1 MNMNSFA
8 NAARTAAHFTR
19 TENGAKALN
28 TTGNALLD
36 FYSTVGALREAD
48 QVRVERL
55 FNCAYDE
62 DPLFATKI
70 LFYARDIREGLGERQ
85 TFRNLIKYMAIN
97 MPNALRPNLDLIGVF
112 GRYDDLYS
120 LIGTPLE
127 NDMWNT
133 MKTQLKEDE
142 KNLEEGNAVSLLG
155 KWLKTADASSE
166 RTRKLGI
173 LTAKKLGMSVYDYK
187 RLVRKLRKQIGIVEA
202 LMSAGK
208 WDEIKY
214 SNVPSRAMMIYR
226 NAYKKHD
233 YDRFTNFISRA
244 KNGEVTIHSETLY
257 PYDLI
262 ERIVEFNWGLYDI
275 KDDDVVEA
283 QWRQLPNYVNRESNI
298 IVIADTSGSMQG
310 RPMATSV
317 GLAVYFAERNFGAFH
332 NLWMT
337 FSSRP
342 KYQELKG
349 VTLAQKLSALDTD
362 GWNNNTNLEAAL
374 RLVLDTATRN
384 HIPQEEIPKALIII
398 SDMEI
403 DACSRDDADFYSIMR
418 DEYAKN
424 GYEIPNIIFWNVNSR
439 HDVFHADSKRLGVQL
454 VSGSSASTFMNVI
467 DCLNMTPVEAMEKT
481 INSERYA
488 CIRVDEA

>member
-1 MNMNSFA
+1 MA
-8 NAARTAAHFTR
+8 N
-19 TENGAKALN
+19 
-28 TTGNALLD
+28 
-36 FYSTVGALREAD
+36 
-48 QVRVERL
+48 
-55 FNCAYDE
+55 
-62 DPLFATKI
+62 
-70 LFYARDIREGLGERQ
+70 
-85 TFRNLIKYMAIN
+85 
-97 MPNALRPNLDLIGVF
+97 
-112 GRYDDLYS
+112 
-120 LIGTPLE
+120 
-127 NDMWNT
+127 
-133 MKTQLKEDE
+133 
-142 KNLEEGNAVSLLG
+142 
-155 KWLKTADASSE
+155 
-166 RTRKLGI
+166 
-173 LTAKKLGMSVYDYK
+173 
-187 RLVRKLRKQIGIVEA
+187 
-202 LMSAGK
+202 
-208 WDEIKY
+208 
-214 SNVPSRAMMIYR
+214 
-226 NAYKKHD
+226 
-233 YDRFTNFISRA
+233 
-244 KNGEVTIHSETLY
+244 
-257 PYDLI
+257 
-262 ERIVEFNWGLYDI
+262 
-275 KDDDVVEA
+275 
-283 QWRQLPNYVNRESNI
+283 
-298 IVIADTSGSMQG
+298 
-310 RPMATSV
+310 SV

-454 VSGSSASTFMNVI
+454 VSGSSASTFRDVI